1 MNTEATYQAIKAAF
15 QRRKPPEAGQF
26 LSVVRAATAALSAE
40 PPQLRPPDAEGSPGS
55 LVRLHRD
62 LPTIIVPDLH
72 ARRGFLMALLDSKP
86 PFGFMEPASG
96 GTSGGTPGVAAES
109 PETVLTL
116 LATGRLQ
123 VLCLGDGFHAE
134 SRAIARWRS
143 AYREF
148 THGYQAHKAMD
159 QEMCEGLGLMEM
171 VMLAKAA
178 FPDHFHFLKG
188 NHENVL
194 NETGNGNYGF
204 YKFVDE
210 GTIVKAY
217 LDRFYG
223 TVFVQTYAAF
233 EKSLPL
239 FAVGQRFLA
248 SHAEPARVFAEGEL
262 VNAALLTDVIEGL
275 TWTGNDEARPGSVA
289 AMLEIFLPEVQQPR
303 YITGHRPIPGLFY
316 ERSGGLH
323 LQIHNPDRQVVA
335 WVRADRDIEPQR
347 DVGVVGDREGGKGR
361 ILRD

>member
-1 MNTEATYQAIKAAF
+1 MKAEAAYQAILTAS
-15 QRRKPPEAGQF
+15 RRSTPPEPGPY
-26 LSVVRAATAALSAE
+26 LSTVQAATAALLSEAPE
-40 PPQLRPPDAEGSPGS
+40 LRPPDTTGNPGG
-55 LVRLHRD
+55 LLRLHPG

-72 ARRGFLMALLDSKP
+72 ARRGFLMTLLDSKP
-86 PFGFMEPASG
+86 PVGFMELASG
-96 GTSGGTPGVAAES
+96 DTSDGTPGTAAES
-109 PETVLTL
+109 AGTVFAL

-148 THGYQAHKAMD
+148 THGFRSHKAMD
-159 QEMCEGLGLMEM
+159 QEMAEGLGLMEI
-171 VMLAKAA
+171 VMLAKTA
-178 FPDHFHFLKG
+178 FPGHFHFLKG

-210 GTIVKAY
+210 GAMVRVY

-223 TVFVQTYAAF
+223 HTFVQTYAAF
-233 EKSLPL
+233 EKGLPL
-239 FAVGQRFLA
+239 FAVGPRFLA
-248 SHAEPARVFAEGEL
+248 SHAEPARAFAEEEL
-262 VNAALLTDVIEGL
+262 IDAALLPEVVEGL
-275 TWTGNDEARPGSVA
+275 TWTGNDEAWPGSVA
-289 AMLEIFLPEVQQPR
+289 AMLESFLPEVQTPR
-303 YITGHRPIPGLFY
+303 YITGHRPVEGLFH

-335 WVRADRDIEPQR
+335 WVRADRDVEPQR
-347 DVGVVGDREGGKGR
+347 DMAE
-361 ILRD
+361 LL